1 MPRVCHGS
9 VGILVHWMIQ
19 PTKWIAVDYLENSP
33 RRCRNSDDLTK
44 LLDPCKFCLIL
55 SATEIVVPKVKC
67 VLVQEFCLLSSMFS
81 LSNTGAKEAM
91 EKGALIGH
99 PVQGVRVVLEDG
111 QTHTVDSSD
120 MAFRFA
126 ALMAVRES
134 ILKAG
139 AQVLEPIMSVEV
151 RKGVGA
157 EGVDTFA
164 ILVGVMFSPS
174 CCYRE
179 LQLLG
184 LPPVHRLFPKCF
196 LSYKKM

>member
-1 MPRVCHGS
+1 
-9 VGILVHWMIQ
+9 
-19 PTKWIAVDYLENSP
+19 
-33 RRCRNSDDLTK
+33 
-44 LLDPCKFCLIL
+44 
-55 SATEIVVPKVKC
+55 
-67 VLVQEFCLLSSMFS
+67 
-81 LSNTGAKEAM
+81 M

-151 RKGVGA
+151 SKGVCRRRGHLRDFCWRDMMS
-157 EGVDTFA
+157 VF
-164 ILVGVMFSPS
+164 
-174 CCYRE
+174 
-179 LQLLG
+179 LL
-184 LPPVHRLFPKCF
+184 
-196 LSYKKM
+196 S